1 MSDLSTVA
9 TSSKILTQQEKL
21 DALFGITQGQD
32 IDTFLNELSLDN
44 AQQQNDVLSAINELS
59 VVEQTMKSK
68 ISQVQADPML
78 NQIGYCDL
86 SSQIVSIDHSMAEL
100 EDIVNLSKDIIRHV
114 HASIL
119 ATPLIDSEAVQAYSK
134 LVESIHINIAEFINI
149 YRDKQNFANKIR
161 YALFDQQ
168 QKKDLL
174 RYKADLQIEIQKAKD
189 KNNAID
195 TTGFMSSTDIKPWD
209 SDKICR
215 MVQEELNRT
224 QHNDESISQ

>member
-9 TSSKILTQQEKL
+9 APSKILTQQEKL

-44 AQQQNDVLSAINELS
+44 TQQQNDVLSAINELS
-59 VVEQTMKSK
+59 AVEQTMKSK
-68 ISQVQADPML
+68 ISQVQTDPML

-134 LVESIHINIAEFINI
+134 LVESIHINIAEFISI

-195 TTGFMSSTDIKPWD
+195 TAGVVTDSKAWD
-209 SDKICR
+209 SDKICK
-215 MVQEELNRT
+215 MVQEELNRSQGNT
-224 QHNDESISQ
+224 ESIAQ

>member
-1 MSDLSTVA
+1 MSDLSADVPP
-9 TSSKILTQQEKL
+9 SKILTQQEKL

-32 IDTFLNELSLDN
+32 IDTFLSGLSLDN
-44 AQQQNDVLSAINELS
+44 AQQQNDVMSALTELSA
-59 VVEQTMKSK
+59 VEQTMKDK
-68 ISQVQADPML
+68 IAQVQADPIL
-78 NQIGYCDL
+78 NQVGYCDL

-134 LVESIHINIAEFINI
+134 LVESIHINIAEFISI

-174 RYKADLQIEIQKAKD
+174 RYKADLQIEVQKAKD
-189 KNNAID
+189 KSNAID
-195 TTGFMSSTDIKPWD
+195 TSGVVSDAKAWD
-209 SDKICR
+209 SDRVCK
-215 MVQEELNRT
+215 MVQEELSRQNAL
-224 QHNDESISQ
+224 NDIAT

>member
-44 AQQQNDVLSAINELS
+44 TQQQNDVLSAINELS

-68 ISQVQADPML
+68 ISQVQADPVL

-195 TTGFMSSTDIKPWD
+195 TAGVVTDSKAWD
-209 SDKICR
+209 SDKICK
-215 MVQEELNRT
+215 MVQEELNRS
-224 QHNDESISQ
+224 QGNIESIAH